1 MSDGN
6 TRAMSEVC
14 SKLTINYVS
23 ISEIE
28 QVRAG
33 CVKSSGRCFPVN
45 FGKQTF
51 TEHLKVFAS
60 DVNKLYLRF
69 S

>member
-14 SKLTINYVS
+14 SKLTINDVS

-28 QVRAG
+28 QVRLA
-33 CVKSSGRCFPVN
+33 VLRAAVD
-45 FGKQTF
+45 
-51 TEHLKVFAS
+51 VF
-60 DVNKLYLRF
+60 R
-69 S
+69 

>member
-51 TEHLKVFAS
+51 TEHL
-60 DVNKLYLRF
+60 
-69 S
+69 